1 MDPCLKDRE
10 IDDMKIRQDTFERR
24 LELVENRNTGLLESI
39 AILNTKFDN
48 FEKTLETMQHTLE
61 KLTEEPKKKLDMIT
75 SEIIKLAIAASSG
88 GILIYLMNSRVM

>member
-10 IDDMKIRQDTFERR
+10 FDDMKMRQDTFERR

-88 GILIYLMNSRVM
+88 GILIYLMNGRVM

>member
-75 SEIIKLAIAASSG
+75 SEIIKLAIAASTG
-88 GILIYLMNSRVM
+88 GILIYLMNGRMV

>member
-61 KLTEEPKKKLDMIT
+61 KLTEEPKRKLDMIT
-75 SEIIKLAIAASSG
+75 SEIIKLAIAASTG

>member
-61 KLTEEPKKKLDMIT
+61 KLTEEPKRKLDMIT